1 MNWLAIRALP
11 WRYIAAAV
19 GTIALLWAV
28 VAHFDNDRDT
38 RDALATLKDEAQT
51 VVLAVQA
58 ASGNDDV
65 EWQTAPGQIIALGE
79 SNRMLEGKVT
89 AQNKAIDEL
98 AREAVRLKAKAAELK
113 RIADK
118 AQAQRKAALER
129 LSDMAITPGTRSDCM
144 MLLRE
149 AEAALDLVKEAGL

>member
-1 MNWLAIRALP
+1 MSWLAIRALP

-19 GTIALLWAV
+19 GIIALLWAV
-28 VAHFDNDRDT
+28 VAHFDKDRDT
-38 RDALATLKDEAQT
+38 RESLATLQDEAQT

-65 EWQTAPGQIIALGE
+65 EWQTAAGQIIALGE
-79 SNRMLEGKVT
+79 SNRALKIKMD
-89 AQNKAIDEL
+89 AQSQAIDDM
-98 AREAVRLKAKAAELK
+98 AREAVRLRAKAAELK

-118 AQAQRKAALER
+118 AQAQRRAALER
-129 LSDMAITPGTRSDCM
+129 LSDMAITPGTRSDCLI
-144 MLLRE
+144 LLRE

>member
-1 MNWLAIRALP
+1 MNPLALRALP
-11 WRYIAAAV
+11 WRYIGAAV
-19 GTIALLWAV
+19 GVIALLWAV
-28 VAHFDNDRDT
+28 VSHFDNDRDT
-38 RDALATLKDEAQT
+38 REALAALRDEAET

-65 EWQTAPGQIIALGE
+65 EWHTVPGQVIAMGE
-79 SNRMLEGKVT
+79 SNRAMKIKLT
-89 AQNKAIDEL
+89 AQSQAIDEM

-129 LSDMAITPGTRSDCM
+129 LSDMAITPGTRSDM
-144 MLLRE
+144 VVLLRE
-149 AEAALDLVKEAGL
+149 AEAALDTVAEAGL